1 MNFLVDCIFS
11 CYNPWSNNIVLTIK
25 FTYLKGRIFM
35 RTAIESFKKLIKK
48 YRHAWVLLY
57 GFIYFP
63 WFTYLERHNASEYF
77 FIHSPLDDYIPF
89 VEYFIVPYLLWFA
102 FIAAAILY
110 FLFTDKEG
118 FYKLTAFLFTG
129 MTIFLIICSI
139 FPNALQL
146 RPETFARD
154 NIFVDMVRA
163 LYQTDTPT
171 NVLPSMHVFNSL
183 GVAIAIYHSKA
194 LKNHPAIQISSYCL
208 AGLII
213 LSTVFLKQHSVT
225 DVIAAFALAC
235 IIYPLVYATQ
245 PKKITKVAQQ
255 LS

>member
-1 MNFLVDCIFS
+1 
-11 CYNPWSNNIVLTIK
+11 
-25 FTYLKGRIFM
+25 M

-57 GFIYFP
+57 GF
-63 WFTYLERHNASEYF
+63 YLFSVVYLSGKTQCQRIL

-154 NIFVDMVRA
+154 NIFCRYGSRTVSDRH
-163 LYQTDTPT
+163 T
-171 NVLPSMHVFNSL
+171 NECASEHACFQLTWCRHCNLPQQSFEETSCNPDQFLLSGRTHYFVNRIFKTTLCHRRDRSICTCLHHLSTGLCDSAEENHESST
-183 GVAIAIYHSKA
+183 AIK
-194 LKNHPAIQISSYCL
+194 LKN
-208 AGLII
+208 
-213 LSTVFLKQHSVT
+213 F
-225 DVIAAFALAC
+225 
-235 IIYPLVYATQ
+235 
-245 PKKITKVAQQ
+245 
-255 LS
+255 

>member
-1 MNFLVDCIFS
+1 M
-11 CYNPWSNNIVLTIK
+11 K
-25 FTYLKGRIFM
+25 
-35 RTAIESFKKLIKK
+35 TAIDSLKKTVKK

-89 VEYFIVPYLLWFA
+89 VEYFIVPYLLWFG
-102 FIAAAILY
+102 FIAAALMY

-129 MTIFLIICSI
+129 MTIFLIICTI

-163 LYQTDTPT
+163 LYRTDTPT

-183 GVAIAIYHSKA
+183 GVAHCYLSQQGIKKASCDPDQFLLSGRTHHSVNGIFKTTFCHRCDRSLCTCLHYLPTGLCDSTEEDYESGTTVK
-194 LKNHPAIQISSYCL
+194 LKNEEPYREGIAKSS
-208 AGLII
+208 
-213 LSTVFLKQHSVT
+213 T
-225 DVIAAFALAC
+225 
-235 IIYPLVYATQ
+235 
-245 PKKITKVAQQ
+245 
-255 LS
+255 